1 MKLTE
6 STLNSTKRVLAERR
20 VQKYLNEGLNKDQI
34 QAKLI
39 EEGFGDFIRK
49 GIDTVK
55 QKTGLGMSM
64 GTREAFSMAR
74 TVMSDYGE
82 FLEREFPTAEEI
94 KVMTDYMKQL
104 GGESGGKGLSS
115 ADSGRNAMDK
125 LPKNKRRNLR
135 QPNILKKEIRKFLK
149 EMDAA
154 REALP
159 GRGDKTAKKALRVI
173 NAAEEQLEGKITY
186 LSDLSKAFQQ
196 AMRTGETEAIETV
209 ARLERE
215 QDRRIARAAKIAFS
229 KEQAAQAKADREASR
244 KAKNRSANEP
254 EDMIRGKSTE
264 RFGLGTKGSGG

>member
-1 MKLTE
+1 
-6 STLNSTKRVLAERR
+6 
-20 VQKYLNEGLNKDQI
+20 
-34 QAKLI
+34 
-39 EEGFGDFIRK
+39 

-64 GTREAFSMAR
+64 GTREAFGMAR

-215 QDRRIARAAKIAFS
+215 QDRKIARAAKIAFS
-229 KEQAAQAKADREASR
+229 KEQEAQAKADREASR
-244 KAKNRSANEP
+244 KAKNRAANEP

-264 RFGLGTKGSGG
+264 RFGLGTKGAGG